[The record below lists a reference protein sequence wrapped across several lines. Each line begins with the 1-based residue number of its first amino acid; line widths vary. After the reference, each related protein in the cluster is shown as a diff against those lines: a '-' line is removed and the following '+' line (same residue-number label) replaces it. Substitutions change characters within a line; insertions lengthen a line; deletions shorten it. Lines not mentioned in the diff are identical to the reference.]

1 MEDYRKY
8 LSYDNGKGLLL
19 NNNDKEVLD
28 KYQINYQSCSNIKSL
43 VVYINE
49 YLEDN
54 YYDELEDLEY
64 VLEHL
69 EETYYY
75 NEVNK

>member
-8 LSYDNGKGLLL
+8 LSYDNGHGILI
-19 NNNDKEVLD
+19 NTYDKEILD
-28 KYQINYQSCSNIKSL
+28 KYQINYKECSNIKSIIIQ
-43 VVYINE
+43 INNFID
-49 YLEDN
+49 DN
-54 YYDELEDLEY
+54 YYEELDDLEL

-69 EETYYY
+69 EENYYY